1 MTPSKVPILF
11 SKDLPSNFDFRHVTC
26 VGADTSGKQELEL
39 ELVKKADLIAF
50 DLFEQ
55 GKISFSDFWNI

>member
-11 SKDLPSNFDFRHVTC
+11 SKDLPSNFDFRHITC
-26 VGADTSGKQELEL
+26 VGADTPGKQELEL